1 MDQKSRLF
9 TNDEIVG
16 ILALSKD
23 ATAIYTNEDLIIQFA
38 NDAMIAFWGRNRSVI
53 GKPFADAVP
62 ELSGQPFFDLLREVW
77 RTGITYE
84 AKDTAAQLMVNGK
97 LQWFYYDFKYS
108 AIKDEY
114 GRVTC
119 ILHTAT
125 DVTERHVNRQVL
137 KAGNLREQDLTEEL
151 TVINEELNAAS
162 EEVASTN
169 KDLLRSHQLLMT
181 LNDQLEERVA
191 TRTNDFLKA
200 QAEAE
205 RQRDRITRFFMQAPA
220 GICVLDGPRFVFEL
234 VNPIYQQLFPS
245 RQLLGKPIL
254 DAIPEVEDQPAWNAL
269 NDVYRTGIAYEGK
282 EVSVFLAKT
291 VNGSLEEAFFNFTY
305 QARRDEK
312 GDIDGV
318 IAFVI
323 EVTDMVLA
331 RRKISESE
339 RGLRSLV
346 MSSHYGLMILR
357 GRDWKIEIVN
367 QQIASLWQKELPD
380 ITGKKL
386 LDVLP
391 EIEDQP
397 FPALLANVYDTGLSY
412 GQEEEVLYLDSPEGP
427 VKKFVSFYY
436 DPMLDSDG
444 KVTGVIVACED
455 VTEKVKAT
463 QLLEESYAE
472 QQSINEEL
480 SAANEELAAVN
491 EELLTAEQRI
501 EEGEV
506 ALRLA
511 IDAANF
517 GTWFIHSVT
526 REFITDA
533 RLKELFGYRPDEDLT
548 IEGALAQI
556 TDEYR
561 GFVATALEN
570 AIYNGGDYD
579 VTYPVIGL
587 HDNQLRWLRAIGNL
601 KADPSG
607 EFSAFT
613 GVVLD
618 ITDQILA
625 SKRLEEAQESLRIA
639 TESGELATWYLS
651 EKLDKIVASER
662 FYEMFGFEPNKEVPY
677 AAAIDRIMPDYR
689 QMVHEA
695 VLDSLKT
702 GAHFNVEYPIVIH
715 NDGRQRWVR
724 SVGKYV
730 DDEKNGNYITGVMA
744 DITEQKTDEI
754 RKNDFIGMVSH
765 ELKTPLTSL
774 SAIIQLAALK
784 LKSTEDAFLAG
795 AMDTAT
801 NQVKKMG
808 NMINGFLNIS
818 RLESGKILIVKE
830 DFDFD
835 DLLTEMIAEAQLTIP
850 THTIDFSPCGPLI
863 INADRDKIGSV
874 ISNLISNAV
883 KYSPKGSIVKI
894 KCKSTAEEVL
904 VSIKDEGMGIKQQD
918 INKIF
923 DRYYR
928 VQTEHTQHI
937 SGFGIGLYLSSE
949 IVGRHEGKIWVESEV
964 EKGSV
969 FYFSLP
975 RNSSPVNAN
984 EHRGGIVNM

>member
-1 MDQKSRLF
+1 MDQKSQLF

-23 ATAIYTNEDLIIQFA
+23 ATAIYTNENLIIQFA
-38 NDAMIAFWGRNRSVI
+38 NDAMIAYWGKSRGVI
-53 GKPFADAVP
+53 GKPFAEAVP
-62 ELSGQPFFDLLREVW
+62 ELVGQPFFDLLRDVW
-77 RTGITYE
+77 RTGVTYE

-97 LQWFYYDFKYS
+97 LQWFYYDFKYK
-108 AIKDEY
+108 AIKDDY
-114 GRVTC
+114 GIVKC
-119 ILHTAT
+119 VLHTAT
-125 DVTERHVNRQVL
+125 NVTERYLNRQVV
-137 KAGNLREQDLTEEL
+137 KAGALREQDLSEEL
-151 TVINEELNAAS
+151 TVINEELTAS
-162 EEVASTN
+162 NEEVASTN
-169 KDLLRSHQLLMT
+169 KDLLKSHQLLMI
-181 LNDQLEERVA
+181 LNDQLEERVEA
-191 TRTNDFLKA
+191 RTNDFLIA

-220 GICVLDGPRFVFEL
+220 GICILDGPDFVFEL
-234 VNPIYQQLFPS
+234 VNSPFQQLFPG
-245 RQLLGKPIL
+245 REMLGRPIL
-254 DAIPEVEDQPAWNAL
+254 EALPEIKEQPIWGVL
-269 NDVYRTGIAYEGK
+269 NEVYRTGITYEGR
-282 EVSVFLAKT
+282 EVPVLLAKT
-291 VNGSLEEAFFNFTY
+291 ADGTLEESFFNFTY

-312 GDIDGV
+312 NNIDG
-318 IAFVI
+318 IMSFVI

-331 RRKISESE
+331 RRKIEESE

-357 GRDWKIEIVN
+357 GREWRIEIVN
-367 QQIASLWQKELPD
+367 QQIASLWQKALPD

-386 LDVLP
+386 LEVLP

-397 FPALLANVYDTGLSY
+397 FPALLARVYDTGLSY
-412 GQEEEVLYLDSPEGP
+412 GQEEEVLYLDSPDGP

-436 DPMLDSDG
+436 DPMLDSEG

-455 VTEKVKAT
+455 VTDKVKAM

-491 EELLTAEQRI
+491 EELFAAQHRI

-533 RLKELFGYRPDEDLT
+533 RLKELFGYGPEEDLT

-561 GFVATALEN
+561 SFVANALEN

-579 VTYPVIGL
+579 VTYPVVGL
-587 HDNQLRWLRAIGNL
+587 HDHKLRWLRAIGNL
-601 KADPSG
+601 KADSSG

-613 GVVLD
+613 GVVMD
-618 ITDQILA
+618 ITEQVLA
-625 SKRLEEAQESLRIA
+625 SKRLEQAQESLRIA
-639 TESGELATWYLS
+639 TESGELATWYLN
-651 EKLDKIVASER
+651 EKLDKIVASAR
-662 FYEMFGFEPNKEVPY
+662 FNELFGFEPDEDVPY
-677 AAAIDRIMPDYR
+677 EYAIDQIMPDYR
-689 QMVHEA
+689 QLVHEA
-695 VLDSLKT
+695 VLGSFET
-702 GAHFNVEYPIVIH
+702 GAHFNVEYPIVIRD
-715 NDGRQRWVR
+715 NGRQRWVR

-730 DDEKNGNYITGVMA
+730 ADEKNGNYITGVMA

-774 SAIIQLAALK
+774 SAIIQVTSLK
-784 LKSTEDAFLAG
+784 LKSTQDDFLAG
-795 AMDTAT
+795 AMNTAA

-818 RLESGKILIVKE
+818 RLESGKILITKE
-830 DFDFD
+830 EFDLD
-835 DLLTEMIAEAQLTIP
+835 ELLAEMITEAQLTVP
-850 THTIDFSPCGPLI
+850 THRIDFVPCGPLT

-883 KYSPKGSIVKI
+883 KYSPKGNKIEI
-894 KCKSTAEEVL
+894 KCRSTNDEVQI
-904 VSIKDEGMGIKQQD
+904 SIRDEGMGIKPQD
-918 INKIF
+918 IGKIF

-928 VQTEHTQHI
+928 VQTNHTQHI

-949 IVGRHEGKIWVESEV
+949 IIDRHDGKIWVESEV
-964 EKGSV
+964 GKGSV

-975 RNSSPVNAN
+975 RIASEANNQNDALVN
-984 EHRGGIVNM
+984 V